1 MKIPSMV
8 RSLTSLQLNRRR
20 IPPFANSR
28 TLLDAP
34 SRPFSTALSESQ
46 ELNEFMEYMEKLKNY
61 EKTGVPKGAGTDSGD
76 GFDLGRMRR
85 LLHNLGNPQS
95 KFKAVHIA
103 GTKGKGSTAAFLSSI
118 LRAEGYSV
126 GCYTSPHIR
135 TIRERITLGT
145 NGAPVSAKAL
155 SSHFDKIKEA
165 VDMAVKLEKGHLSQ
179 FEVLTA
185 VAFSLFAEEKV
196 HFAVI
201 EAGLGGARDATNII
215 STSDLAASIITNI
228 GEEHLAAL
236 GGSLESIAVAK
247 SGIIKEGRP
256 VVLGGPFLPH
266 IEHIIRDKAL
276 FMCSPV
282 ISASDAGNRSVLKGF
297 SRACETPRQLCDILL
312 LIERDLRV
320 FIELFDVQLRL
331 LGSHQLQNAAT
342 ATCTALCLRDQ
353 GWKLSDA
360 SIHTGLECAYL
371 LGRSQFL
378 TFKEAEML
386 GLPGATILLDGAHTK
401 ESAQA
406 LVNMIKVA
414 LPEAS
419 LVLVVA
425 MANDK
430 DHLGFARVLLSAGCL
445 EAVCFTEID
454 IAGDRSR
461 TTSSSLL
468 KDSWIQASTEMGC
481 DFLDC
486 KTAKYN
492 LIEDQHSQFEGKMG
506 CQSVLFAEGSLM
518 DSIRIGNEIL
528 GAKSGTQSGI
538 IVVTGSLHIVSAVL
552 GNKTFPLSLKPKSQ
566 SGLVLSQNEV
576 GGPTL
581 KICSNRWD
589 HFRYCCLDST
599 VPRFDI
605 CKLLHLPG
613 FCLYNE
619 QLIELLVRVLY
630 LGALHNTTY
639 FLTLYC
645 LCIDPRVKFEKM
657 IGSELTLPRD
667 CRC

>member
-1 MKIPSMV
+1 MKIPSML
-8 RSLTSLQLNRRR
+8 RSLTALTLQLNRRR
-20 IPPFANSR
+20 IPPFASSI
-28 TLLDAP
+28 TLLGP
-34 SRPFSTALSESQ
+34 PRRPFSTALSESL
-46 ELNEFMEYMEKLKNY
+46 ELNEFMDYMENLKNY
-61 EKTGVPKGAGTDSGD
+61 EKTGVPKGAGTDSDD

-145 NGAPVSAKAL
+145 TGASVSAKAL
-155 SSHFDKIKEA
+155 SSHFHKIKEA
-165 VDMAVKLEKGHLSQ
+165 LDMAVKLEKGHLSQ

-201 EAGLGGARDATNII
+201 EAGLGGARDATNVI
-215 STSDLAASIITNI
+215 SSSDLAASIITNI

-256 VVLGGPFLPH
+256 LVLGGPFLPH

-276 FMCSPV
+276 CMCSPV
-282 ISASDAGNRSVLKGF
+282 ISASDPGNRSVLKGF
-297 SRACETPRQLCDILL
+297 SRACETTRQLCDILL
-312 LIERDLRV
+312 LIERDLQV
-320 FIELFDVQLRL
+320 CIELFDVQLRL

-342 ATCTALCLRDQ
+342 ATCAALCLRDQ

-360 SIHTGLECAYL
+360 SIRAGLESAYL

-378 TFKEAEML
+378 TSKEVEML

-401 ESAQA
+401 ESAEA
-406 LVNMIKVA
+406 LVNMIKMA

-468 KDSWIQASTEMGC
+468 KDSWIQACKEMGC

-486 KTAKYN
+486 KTAKYE
-492 LIEDQHSQFEGKMG
+492 LIEDQHTQSEGKMG
-506 CQSVLFAEGSLM
+506 CQSVLLAEGSLM
-518 DSIRIGNEIL
+518 ASIRLGNEIL
-528 GAKSGTQSGI
+528 VAKSGTRGI

-552 GNKTFPLSLKPKSQ
+552 GSL
-566 SGLVLSQNEV
+566 E
-576 GGPTL
+576 
-581 KICSNRWD
+581 
-589 HFRYCCLDST
+589 
-599 VPRFDI
+599 
-605 CKLLHLPG
+605 
-613 FCLYNE
+613 E
-619 QLIELLVRVLY
+619 
-630 LGALHNTTY
+630 
-639 FLTLYC
+639 
-645 LCIDPRVKFEKM
+645 
-657 IGSELTLPRD
+657 
-667 CRC
+667 